1 MKSMRPLHHSMFIAA
16 RNWDLIPERSM
27 SMVVPLLLDI
37 LWVLQL
43 NRLILFIYHEPN
55 ADFVGEFSWY
65 PFMTGACCVAT
76 LLNEMKR
83 HGKDC
88 RYGVISMCIG
98 SGMGAAAVFERGEY

>member
-1 MKSMRPLHHSMFIAA
+1 MFTHVYFILKPGKGILH
-16 RNWDLIPERSM
+16 
-27 SMVVPLLLDI
+27 
-37 LWVLQL
+37 LQL

-55 ADFVGEFSWY
+55 ADFVGEFSCY
-65 PFMTGACCVAT
+65 PFMTGARCVAT

-98 SGMGAAAVFERGEY
+98 R